1 MKQLIAVSPILFE
14 SVNYEPGD
22 ELPTHNA
29 GLVEIRIGNGAAI
42 WQDNEEPKKKPVK
55 GKAQTAPAGL
65 TGRAGAGFSRE
76 AAVQER
82 KGSTAGANEGKEEIP
97 CLRRWALRSFCART

>member
-14 SVNYEPGD
+14 SVNYEPGN

-29 GLVEIRIGNGAAI
+29 GLVEIWIGNGAAI

-65 TGRAGAGFSRE
+65 TGARGAPPEPTKGRRKSRA
-76 AAVQER
+76 
-82 KGSTAGANEGKEEIP
+82 
-97 CLRRWALRSFCART
+97 